1 MTEIDYYEALEVSK
15 TCTGGEL
22 KKAYRKLAMKYH
34 PDRNPGNKEAEE
46 TFKYLSQA
54 YEVLKDKEKRAIYD
68 QYGKAGLE
76 GQGRGGFG
84 GGGQNMDDIMD
95 MFNSMFGGAGGG
107 GFGGFG
113 GFGGGGRQRR
123 NPSQKYNLDSEI
135 ELPLKFNEAIF
146 GCEKKID
153 IHYKVA
159 CDDCKGTGAENA
171 KLDTCSYCNGQGQVV
186 MRQGA
191 MSFAQTCPEC
201 QGEGQSI
208 SKKCDSCSGRGFHE
222 EPDTITISIPAG
234 VDTGNRLRAQG
245 YGNRAKNGQ
254 RGDLYLNFEVENDE
268 HFIRDGANIYIE
280 VPVFF
285 TQAVLGESITI
296 PSLDGE
302 LDLDLKKGTK
312 DKEQFV
318 FRGEGVADVH
328 SGQRGN
334 LVAQVSIVYP
344 KTLNDE
350 QKEMLSKLQES
361 FGVESKPHS
370 STFDNAFSK
379 VKGWFSK

>member
-15 TCTGGEL
+15 TCTGAEL

-34 PDRNPGNKEAEE
+34 PDRNPDNKEAEE

-76 GQGRGGFG
+76 SQGRGGFG
-84 GGGQNMDDIMD
+84 GGQQNMDDIMD
-95 MFNSMFGGAGGG
+95 MFNSMFGRGEG
-107 GFGGFG
+107 GGFG

-123 NPSQKYNLDSEI
+123 QANQKYNLDFEI
-135 ELPLKFNEAIF
+135 ELPLKFNEAVF

-153 IHYKVA
+153 IRYKVS
-159 CDDCKGTGAENA
+159 CDDCNGTGAEGGD
-171 KLDTCSYCNGQGQVV
+171 LDTCSYCNGQGQVV
-186 MRQGA
+186 MKQGF
-191 MSFAQTCPEC
+191 MSFAQTCPQC
-201 QGEGQSI
+201 HGEGQSVS
-208 SKKCDSCSGRGFHE
+208 SKCGSCSGRGFHE
-222 EPDTITISIPAG
+222 EPDTITINIPAG
-234 VDTGNRLRAQG
+234 VDSGNRLRAQG
-245 YGNRAKNGQ
+245 YGNQSKSGQ
-254 RGDLYLNFEVENDE
+254 RGDLYLTFSVEEDE

-285 TQAVLGESITI
+285 TQAALGQTITI

-302 LDLDLKKGTK
+302 LELDLKIGTK

-318 FRGEGVADVH
+318 FRNEGVEDVH
-328 SGQRGN
+328 GGGKGQ
-334 LVAQVSIVYP
+334 LVAQIKVMYP
-344 KTLNDE
+344 SKLNDE
-350 QKEMLSKLQES
+350 QKEMLEKLQET

-370 STFDNAFSK
+370 SSFDSAFGK
-379 VKGWFSK
+379 VKGWFKK